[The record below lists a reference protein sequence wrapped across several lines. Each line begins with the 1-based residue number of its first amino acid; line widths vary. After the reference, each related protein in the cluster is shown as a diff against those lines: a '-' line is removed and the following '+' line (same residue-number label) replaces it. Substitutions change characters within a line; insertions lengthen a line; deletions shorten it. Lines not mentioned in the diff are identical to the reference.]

1 MRLALR
7 IRQHPIA
14 GLIAWFLVTF
24 LVLFPKGG
32 FKVGGIPLT
41 WGYLMMGMSAFPLVA
56 IRLITVQL
64 KVSRQLIA
72 AILSVLPFQII
83 FIFSYLQN
91 GVDSVGYAI
100 STFVGFFI
108 LPFLF
113 FVVYPPFLGLID
125 GLRFRRYLS
134 FCIFVAATYGIFL
147 FVWHPITGSYIEI
160 PFLTV
165 NVDDYGLL
173 ESTKH
178 IDRGAFLKLISTY
191 NNGNVYGVATLILL
205 PLYDLLEKNRWKRVV
220 VKIAL
225 VLTLSRTVWAGL
237 IFEQALSF
245 AAQIGR
251 QVPKFPK
258 FQYAGLIQRGL
269 LVFATLALVLA
280 GVVLNGTGLD
290 FILDSSLGG
299 RGEQLQAFLRPT
311 FLPGLPLTGFSEMV
325 YSSALS
331 LYGVT
336 GFLAIVLIFMTP
348 IVMMVLD
355 PEVMRDPVKRSA
367 LKGLILYAAV
377 AAIDGA
383 TDLIPIMTFYWFAY
397 MTFLMGLP
405 GQTSEVRNNELS
417 RPI

>member
-41 WGYLMMGMSAFPLVA
+41 WGYLMMGMSALPLLA
-56 IRLITVQL
+56 IRLIMVQL

-72 AILSVLPFQII
+72 AIISVLPFQIL

-91 GVDSVGYAI
+91 GVDSLGYAI
-100 STFVGFFI
+100 SIFSGFFI

-113 FVVYPPFLGLID
+113 LVVYPPLLGLID
-125 GLRFRRYLS
+125 GVRFRRYLS
-134 FCIFVAATYGIFL
+134 FCIFAAAIYGIFL
-147 FVWHPITGSYIEI
+147 FVWHPITGSFIEI

-178 IDRGAFLKLISTY
+178 IDRGTFLKLISTY

-205 PLYDLLEKNRWKRVV
+205 PLYNLLEKKRWKRVV

-237 IFEQALSF
+237 IFEQVLSF
-245 AAQIGR
+245 VVQIGR
-251 QVPKFPK
+251 QMPKFPK
-258 FQYAGLIQRGL
+258 FQYAGLIKRGL
-269 LVFATLALVLA
+269 LVFATLALVLV
-280 GVVLNGTGLD
+280 GIVLNGTGLA

-311 FLPGLPLTGFSEMV
+311 FLPGLPLTGFSEMM

-336 GFLAIVLIFMTP
+336 GFLAIILIFITP
-348 IVMMVLD
+348 IVMLMLD
-355 PEVMRDPVKRSA
+355 PQVMRDPVKRSG
-367 LKGLILYAAV
+367 LKGLIIYAAV

-383 TDLIPIMTFYWFAY
+383 TDLIPVMAFYWFAY

-405 GQTSEVRNNELS
+405 GQTSEVRSNKLS